1 MEGEVQVRRWD
12 KGAGHN
18 IKEKGSRSEAFQLE
32 AKIAKLKELKKS
44 KNVKDGDGEADGED
58 GRSYKELYQNVKS
71 DYDGEYQK
79 RIDCEKENARLEGDN
94 RDLKSDIETLKSD
107 KVNLVHEKAILEKE
121 IVHNGKALTKA
132 EAEVVYFKN
141 ILHPPQTSKYPSTST
156 LGGGSVSQRGL
167 YPQNIASNGFVSP
180 P

>member
-1 MEGEVQVRRWD
+1 MDGEVQVRRWD

-79 RIDCEKENARLEGDN
+79 RVDCEKENTRLEGEN
-94 RDLKSDIETLKSD
+94 RDLKFEIETLKSD
-107 KVNLVHEKAILEKE
+107 KVTLVHEKAILENEIFYKKE
-121 IVHNGKALTKA
+121 ALTKA
-132 EAEVVYFKN
+132 EGEVTYFKT
-141 ILHPPQTSKYPSTST
+141 ICHGPQVSQYPCTST
-156 LGGGSVSQRGL
+156 LGGASVSQRGL
-167 YPQNIASNGFVSP
+167 SPQNIASNGFVSP

>member
-58 GRSYKELYQNVKS
+58 GRSYKELYQNAKS

-79 RIDCEKENARLEGDN
+79 RVDCEKENTRLKE
-94 RDLKSDIETLKSD
+94 RI
-107 KVNLVHEKAILEKE
+107 AILS
-121 IVHNGKALTKA
+121 
-132 EAEVVYFKN
+132 
-141 ILHPPQTSKYPSTST
+141 SKSR
-156 LGGGSVSQRGL
+156 L
-167 YPQNIASNGFVSP
+167 
-180 P
+180 